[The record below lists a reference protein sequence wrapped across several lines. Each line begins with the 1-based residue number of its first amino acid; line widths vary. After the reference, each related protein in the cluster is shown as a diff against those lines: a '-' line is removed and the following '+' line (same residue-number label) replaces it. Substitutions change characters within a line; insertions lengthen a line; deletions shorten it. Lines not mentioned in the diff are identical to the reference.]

1 MRSLNKVLLI
11 GRLGK
16 DPDVRKMEG
25 NVTKVSFPMATS
37 DNYKDRNGQWQ
48 EQTEWHNVV
57 MWRMVAERA
66 ERDLKKGSN
75 VYIEGKLRTRS
86 WDDQSGNKRYTTEVI
101 ADSFILLDKREY
113 TDRPHGGMEEEE
125 GIGSTGSV
133 DTPLDSDNPSPEGG
147 DDLPF

>member
-25 NVTKVSFPMATS
+25 NITKVTFPMATT
-37 DNYKDRNGQWQ
+37 DNYKDKTGNWQ

-86 WDDQSGNKRYTTEVI
+86 WEDQGGNKRYTTEVI

-113 TDRPHGGMEEEE
+113 SGERPVA
-125 GIGSTGSV
+125 TGAEPARDVEDIESGF
-133 DTPLDSDNPSPEGG
+133 DNSQGN

>member
-25 NVTKVSFPMATS
+25 NVTKVSFPLATS
-37 DNYKDRNGQWQ
+37 DNYKDKSGNWQ

-57 MWRMVAERA
+57 MCRMVDEHAES
-66 ERDLKKGSN
+66 DLKKVSN
-75 VYIEGKLRTRS
+75 VYQEGKLRTRS
-86 WDDQSGNKRYTTEVI
+86 WEDQTGNKRYTTEVI
-101 ADSFILLDKREY
+101 ADSFILLDKRESGVE
-113 TDRPHGGMEEEE
+113 RHGQEQGDEHAENVEAKFDE
-125 GIGSTGSV
+125 S
-133 DTPLDSDNPSPEGG
+133 DS

>member
-1 MRSLNKVLLI
+1 MRSLNRVLLI

-25 NVTKVSFPMATS
+25 NITKVSFPMATS
-37 DNYKDRNGQWQ
+37 DNYKDKTGNWQ

-113 TDRPHGGMEEEE
+113 SGERPGQEAE
-125 GIGSTGSV
+125 GS
-133 DTPLDSDNPSPEGG
+133 DTPSGEDQESALDHPEGG
-147 DDLPF
+147 EDLPF